1 MPAPSWRSR
10 ADAAIAAWS
19 SPITA
24 QERRVAELVATGR
37 SNQQIAQ
44 HLSVSVNTVETH
56 LKHVFSKLG
65 VRSRLELVGRGF
77 QEQGGSGGRRPLRK
91 KDHGDP

>member
-1 MPAPSWRSR
+1 MFGLEPQLERDKR
-10 ADAAIAAWS
+10 RFGL
-19 SPITA
+19 A
-24 QERRVAELVATGR
+24 QLLGRTHSATVVARWLVATGR

-77 QEQGGSGGRRPLRK
+77 QEQGGAGGRRPLR
-91 KDHGDP
+91 